1 MSEQNKQVARRFIE
15 VFETGEVGVLDE
27 VVVEDVVDHNPLP
40 GQKPGRDGL
49 VDAVLLFRIAFPD
62 MRITIAQQV
71 SEGDLVVQ
79 TGTFEGTNS
88 GELFGMPATN
98 KAANVAWMDMYR
110 IQNGKI
116 VEAWH
121 IEDVAGML
129 QQLGLMPGS

>member
-1 MSEQNKQVARRFIE
+1 MSERNKQVARRFIG
-15 VFETGEVGVLDE
+15 VFETGETGVLNE
-27 VVVEDVVDHNPLP
+27 VVVEDVIDHNPLP

-49 VDAVLLFRIAFPD
+49 VDAVLKFRIAFPD
-62 MRITIAQQV
+62 MRITITQQV

-79 TGTFEGTNS
+79 TGIFEGTNS

-98 KAANVAWMDMYR
+98 KTAVVSWMDMYR
-110 IQNGKI
+110 MQNDKI

-129 QQLGLMPGS
+129 QQLGLMPGG